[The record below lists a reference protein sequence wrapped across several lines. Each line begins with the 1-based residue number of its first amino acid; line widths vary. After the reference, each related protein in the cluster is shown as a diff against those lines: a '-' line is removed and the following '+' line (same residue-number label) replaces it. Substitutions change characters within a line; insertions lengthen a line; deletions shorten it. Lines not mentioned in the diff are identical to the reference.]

1 MKAQNTWLQHTKY
14 IPIQNL
20 VENAKYEKC
29 WYNFGKYFTEC
40 TILSLPFSSDL
51 PKAEKSNILNERE
64 HILSTVNQCIDNSLD
79 PRKYN
84 IFNLLKQDFEEISNI
99 KNILTEL
106 GLTEEQYYNTLL
118 ISSDSDLQTD
128 IRRASYVC
136 FINNFL
142 SEGLQAWEGQK

>member
-1 MKAQNTWLQHTKY
+1 M
-14 IPIQNL
+14 
-20 VENAKYEKC
+20 
-29 WYNFGKYFTEC
+29 
-40 TILSLPFSSDL
+40 PFSSDL

-64 HILSTVNQCIDNSLD
+64 HILSTVNQYIDNSLY

-84 IFNLLKQDFEEISNI
+84 IFNHLKQDFEEISSI

-128 IRRASYVC
+128 IR
-136 FINNFL
+136 
-142 SEGLQAWEGQK
+142 

>member
-40 TILSLPFSSDL
+40 TILSLPFSNYL

-64 HILSTVNQCIDNSLD
+64 HISSTVNQYIDNSLD

-84 IFNLLKQDFEEISNI
+84 IFDLLQQNFEEISSI

-106 GLTEEQYYNTLL
+106 GLT
-118 ISSDSDLQTD
+118 
-128 IRRASYVC
+128 
-136 FINNFL
+136 
-142 SEGLQAWEGQK
+142 

>member
-20 VENAKYEKC
+20 VENVKYEKC

-40 TILSLPFSSDL
+40 TILSLPFSNDL

-64 HILSTVNQCIDNSLD
+64 HISSTVNQYIDNSLD

-84 IFNLLKQDFEEISNI
+84 IFNLLQQNFEEISST

-128 IRRASYVC
+128 IRRALYTC
-136 FINNFL
+136 FINKFL
-142 SEGLQAWEGQK
+142 SERLQTRQVQK

>member
-1 MKAQNTWLQHTKY
+1 M
-14 IPIQNL
+14 
-20 VENAKYEKC
+20 
-29 WYNFGKYFTEC
+29 
-40 TILSLPFSSDL
+40 PFSNDL

-64 HILSTVNQCIDNSLD
+64 HISLTVNQYIDNSLD

-84 IFNLLKQDFEEISNI
+84 IFNLLQQNFEEISST

-128 IRRASYVC
+128 IRRASYTC
-136 FINNFL
+136 FINKFL
-142 SEGLQAWEGQK
+142 SERLQTRQVQK